1 MAKSIEPRLWLNQAK
16 ALPVGSTDKIIHKG
30 CGNRPS
36 LFIKNDDDTWWCYC
50 HRCRTPGQVNKA
62 NPRVKQKLAQKTGW
76 MPDKII
82 PMMEAV
88 VSEPYNFRDIF
99 ERFKLAPFVSH
110 LRFSPDTKRIYFPD
124 DSDSFLG
131 LDATGLANARFYSPH
146 KRALALRNVGSAGR
160 ILVTGS
166 IEQYLEAVHGGEDGA
181 ALVMN
186 RAAENAALA
195 ALSQN
200 PDAEVIVG
208 LYLKDYFVRSLRV
221 L

>member
-99 ERFKLAPFVSH
+99 ERFKLAPYVSD

-124 DSDSFLG
+124 ESDSYLG

-146 KRALALRNVGSAGR
+146 KRAMATYRVGAAGVVHVTGELAAYLENVRNGVGS
-160 ILVTGS
+160 V
-166 IEQYLEAVHGGEDGA
+166 
-181 ALVMN
+181 LVMN
-186 RAAENAALA
+186 RAGEDAALA
-195 ALSQN
+195 ALSGN
-200 PDAEVIVG
+200 PDAQIVIG
-208 LYLKDYFVRSLRV
+208 KYLKDQFVRSLRV